1 MEKIRVVIAGFGNV
15 GRGVLASIRNN
26 PDMELVGVVSR
37 SPERVKKELADI
49 PVMPIADSEAW
60 LAAFRPDVAI
70 LCGGSKNDLPKQGPM
85 MAKLVNTVDSFDNHS
100 RIPEY
105 FAEMDAAAKAAGWQ
119 VYGVEYPVFAYR
131 AEEMARLCG
140 PERFPFSFFS
150 PLP

>member
-60 LAAFRPDVAI
+60 LAAFRPDGAI
-70 LCGGSKNDLPKQGPM
+70 LCGGS
-85 MAKLVNTVDSFDNHS
+85 
-100 RIPEY
+100 
-105 FAEMDAAAKAAGWQ
+105 
-119 VYGVEYPVFAYR
+119 
-131 AEEMARLCG
+131 
-140 PERFPFSFFS
+140 
-150 PLP
+150 